1 MGGTVITVD
10 GQAVNPPDAEDG
22 NGQDDDE
29 EALRSARLELKLCKA
44 LAALKP
50 PHDLSVMVY
59 ARTAEAL
66 KVLRRHGVIDDDV
79 MQAADLSDA
88 ELKEAAGIVRAFRA
102 LPSHWAKGFQGG
114 SSFRAVLG
122 EYALDLA
129 EELDS
134 RAAGPGRPVP
144 GRS

>member
-1 MGGTVITVD
+1 MRG
-10 GQAVNPPDAEDG
+10 
-22 NGQDDDE
+22 
-29 EALRSARLELKLCKA
+29 ARLELKLCKA
-44 LAALKP
+44 LVALNP
-50 PHDLSVMVY
+50 PHDLSVMVH

-66 KVLRRHGVIDDDV
+66 KVLRRHGVTDDDV
-79 MQAADLSDA
+79 IQAADLSDA

-102 LPSHWAKGFQGG
+102 LPSYWAKGFQGG

-129 EELDS
+129 EEMDN

-144 GRS
+144 ERS